1 MKVGD
6 LVEYKTWKAI
16 ITNKVNKGRPERD
29 LFLYTLH
36 FLGNPPE
43 FLRRGHDGYYSG
55 FQCWELELLST
66 GQPDESW

>member
-6 LVEYKTWKAI
+6 LVNYKGWKAI
-16 ITNKVNKGRPERD
+16 ITKKINKGKPDRD
-29 LFLYTLH
+29 FFLYTLH
-36 FLGNPPE
+36 FLGDYPE

-55 FQCWELELLST
+55 FQGWELELLST